1 MLFVVS
7 LLSALK
13 QKFNE
18 LINGK
23 SQTNKDQKSNLLF
36 LQRHNQSQKLRFE
49 LVKKIDKKHYKG
61 NDLYYIEYI
70 KIKKLGDFENIH
82 SVNLFY
88 FLVNY
93 ASGYI

>member
-1 MLFVVS
+1 MVS
-7 LLSALK
+7 LLSA
-13 QKFNE
+13 FNE

-23 SQTNKDQKSNLLF
+23 SQTNKDKKSNLLF

>member
-1 MLFVVS
+1 MVS

-13 QKFNE
+13 QKF
-18 LINGK
+18 NGK

-36 LQRHNQSQKLRFE
+36 LQRHNQSQKFRFE

-82 SVNLFY
+82 SVNPFY